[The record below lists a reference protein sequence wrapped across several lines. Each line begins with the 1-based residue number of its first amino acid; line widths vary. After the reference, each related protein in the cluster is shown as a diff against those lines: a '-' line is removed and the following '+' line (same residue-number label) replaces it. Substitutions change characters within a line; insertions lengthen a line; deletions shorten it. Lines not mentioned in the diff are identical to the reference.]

1 MFWSS
6 LLMEL
11 RRVPQIIDLA
21 IFFLVLHLRQRL
33 FEPATMKAVPIT
45 PHSAVGRRER
55 RMSPLR

>member
-21 IFFLVLHLRQRL
+21 VFFLGLHLRQRL
-33 FEPATMKAVPIT
+33 FTPVSLKAVHISPY
-45 PHSAVGRRER
+45 SSVGRRQR
-55 RMSPLR
+55 QLPRLR